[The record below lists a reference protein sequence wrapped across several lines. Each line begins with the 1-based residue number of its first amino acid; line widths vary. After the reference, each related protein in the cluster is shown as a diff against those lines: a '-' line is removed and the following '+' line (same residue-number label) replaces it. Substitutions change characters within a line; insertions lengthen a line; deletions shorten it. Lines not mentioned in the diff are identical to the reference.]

1 MSQKNIQEAVE
12 TIVVNNPLVIKQN
25 ADSKTVDFY
34 LTGEVSWV
42 SEYID
47 FLRAIDDCK
56 SGDQIQIHINN
67 YGGYIDTALN
77 IYDALVKSEADV
89 LIFIEGACA
98 SAASIIMLAGNGW
111 EVLPHAYVMVHSWSG
126 SYGGK
131 WHEIKSKLKYDEE
144 VFNKQFCEIYKKF
157 MTDEEIKQCLDG
169 KDFYFDSEETVK
181 RLEEYSKESLEK
193 EKAIQTITKKY
204 EEIIKKEI
212 QQVINKKVPITK
224 KSKKGDK

>member
-1 MSQKNIQEAVE
+1 MSQKNIQEAAE
-12 TIVVNNPLVIKQN
+12 SIIVNNPLVIKQN

-34 LTGEVSWV
+34 LTGEVGWV

-56 SGDQIQIHINN
+56 PGDQLHIHINN

-181 RLEEYSKESLEK
+181 
-193 EKAIQTITKKY
+193 
-204 EEIIKKEI
+204 
-212 QQVINKKVPITK
+212 
-224 KSKKGDK
+224 